1 MSARLLGFVG
11 PGRVVAKLPAES
23 LDEGAHELRIPAVAP
38 TPQPNV
44 PFAAVPA
51 RRRRHA
57 RDPVRTSGRPSPDRT
72 PSCGG
77 GGPRD
82 VLRGSGALDPRSLIR
97 AGGSAAF
104 HDCIVAKINY
114 TTAIR
119 GLDGLPRRS
128 RPHRCRGAVLLAGP
142 RKAWRVA
149 RWIRLMSRKAYPWGK
164 RDPRT
169 QLKAACERLRRA
181 LEAANERGYA
191 DIGQRLEAVVQSA
204 KPLATALRY
213 VAEAGLQPR
222 TGNARQDRRVP
233 GADLYQALQ
242 AIDASV
248 LGLAQASVG
257 SVSEGY
263 AAFAKA
269 ANDLIASAEQ
279 AIERGVQKQLTDDTE
294 AAWKRFGA

>member
-1 MSARLLGFVG
+1 
-11 PGRVVAKLPAES
+11 
-23 LDEGAHELRIPAVAP
+23 
-38 TPQPNV
+38 
-44 PFAAVPA
+44 
-51 RRRRHA
+51 
-57 RDPVRTSGRPSPDRT
+57 
-72 PSCGG
+72 
-77 GGPRD
+77 
-82 VLRGSGALDPRSLIR
+82 
-97 AGGSAAF
+97 
-104 HDCIVAKINY
+104 
-114 TTAIR
+114 
-119 GLDGLPRRS
+119 
-128 RPHRCRGAVLLAGP
+128 
-142 RKAWRVA
+142 
-149 RWIRLMSRKAYPWGK
+149 MSRKAYPWGT
-164 RDPRT
+164 RGPRT

-248 LGLAQASVG
+248 LGLAQASVV
-257 SVSEGY
+257 SVSEDY

-269 ANDLIASAEQ
+269 ANALIASAEQ
-279 AIERGVQKQLTDDTE
+279 AIEGSVQKQPADDAH